1 MTSGHDHVYQLATRN
16 RVLAA
21 SMFADLTDEQWS
33 TPSLC
38 EGWTVRE
45 VCAHLVPPKGG
56 YRLLPLVWDVVRFR
70 GDLDRMVDVT
80 ARELAGRS
88 TAELVAALRERAG
101 ERLSAPVVGPYGP
114 MVDTAIH
121 LRDAARPLG
130 LATSPPPEDWRPVLD
145 FLLTRPAERGF
156 VGTGR
161 TQGLRLAAT
170 DLDWSHGAGDL
181 VRGTGEA
188 LALGIAGRPVAYD
201 DLEGAG
207 VELLR
212 ARDLRRRAP

>member
-1 MTSGHDHVYQLATRN
+1 MASDHDIVHALATRN
-16 RVLAA
+16 RLLAA
-21 SMFADLTDEQWS
+21 SMFAGLTPAQWA

-45 VCAHLVPPKGG
+45 VCAHLVPPEGG
-56 YRLLPLVWDVVRFR
+56 YRLLPLVRDVARFR
-70 GDLDRMVDVT
+70 GDLARMVDVT
-80 ARELAGRS
+80 TRELARRP

-130 LATSPPPEDWRPVLD
+130 LPTSPPPEDWRPVLD

-156 VGTGR
+156 VGRGR
-161 TQGLRLAAT
+161 TEGLRLEAT
-170 DLDWSHGAGDL
+170 DLDWSHGAGHL

-188 LALGIAGRPVAYD
+188 LALGIAGRPDAYA
-201 DLEGAG
+201 DLGGAG
-207 VELLR
+207 VEVLR
-212 ARDLRRRAP
+212 LRDR